1 MPNSSSV
8 LEEVDEK
15 AGLAFRNVFQSD
27 YWIPDLKAGKPEWIA
42 DHGTLAMHTASD
54 KSENVTLD
62 IIPFIESLKKEV
74 DEIHS
79 LAVMVLGTAKSTV
92 SSIGNRN

>member
-42 DHGTLAMHTASD
+42 DNGFPRHAYG
-54 KSENVTLD
+54 
-62 IIPFIESLKKEV
+62 
-74 DEIHS
+74 
-79 LAVMVLGTAKSTV
+79 
-92 SSIGNRN
+92 IGYFGKFNTDHDPLY